1 SQNGLDVANLAAS
14 FTFITP
20 GGADVIT
27 IDSPAAGQNRISG
40 TSGGVAFESITFKN
54 VGSVTID
61 TGTNDSSVSRDDV
74 INFVGDLVALGLT
87 HLIVNTGSGND
98 RVNFSQ
104 IGSTAA
110 VQISVD
116 GGTGTDELV
125 GPVQDSVW

>member
-54 VGSVTID
+54 VGTVIID
-61 TGTNDSSVSRDDV
+61 TGTNDSAGSQDDT
-74 INFVGDLVALGLT
+74 INFVGNLAALGLT
-87 HLIVNTGSGND
+87 QVTVRTGAGND
-98 RVNFSQ
+98 KIDLSQ
-104 IGSTAA
+104 IGATGS
-110 VQISVD
+110 VQ
-116 GGTGTDELV
+116 
-125 GPVQDSVW
+125 